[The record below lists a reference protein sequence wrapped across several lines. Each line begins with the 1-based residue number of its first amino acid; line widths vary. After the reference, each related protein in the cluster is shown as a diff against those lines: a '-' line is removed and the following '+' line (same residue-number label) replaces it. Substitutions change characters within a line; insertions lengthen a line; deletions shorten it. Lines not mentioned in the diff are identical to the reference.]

1 MQIYSIGVRQVQQ
14 AQSNSTKSA
23 NKLSSGDRLHKLGTD
38 SAGLS
43 VSSRQTSDAR
53 SLQMASRNIQDGLT
67 LTDTI
72 ASALTSMK
80 DLLVR
85 GRELAVQASNGTY
98 DDTQRAQM
106 NVEFNNLLTE
116 FDTQA
121 ARTEWN
127 GIQVLN
133 STNND
138 FKLQIGRDNT
148 SSSQLSIDLSSF
160 LSAINSISTTNGTT
174 LEGTQTNGIATQST
188 AQQAMIDM
196 DDALNNIYEKLAQ
209 AGGIQKRLEHTL
221 ENNYTNTNSSKASA
235 SRISDA
241 DYAIETAEMTKN
253 QILLQS
259 GTAAMNKVKEIASAS
274 LSLLS

>member
-1 MQIYSIGVRQVQQ
+1 MQIYSIGVQQVQQ

-43 VSSRQTSDAR
+43 VSSRQKSDAR

-72 ASALTSMK
+72 ASALNSMK

-85 GRELAVQASNGTY
+85 GRELAVQASNSTY
-98 DDTQRAQM
+98 DDTQRSQM
-106 NVEFNNLLTE
+106 NVEFQNLLEE
-116 FDTQA
+116 FSTQA
-121 ARTEWN
+121 QRTEWN
-127 GIQVLN
+127 GISVLT
-133 STNND
+133 STNSD
-138 FKLQIGRDNT
+138 FTLQIGRDNT
-148 SSSQLSIDLSSF
+148 SSSQLTVDLSSF
-160 LSAINSISTTNGTT
+160 LSTLTNISTTNGTT
-174 LEGTQTNGIATQST
+174 LNGTKTNGIATQST
-188 AQQAMIDM
+188 AQKVMVDM
-196 DDALNNIYEKLAQ
+196 DDALNNVYEKLAS
-209 AGGIQKRLEHTL
+209 AGSIQKRLEHTL
-221 ENNYTNTNSSKASA
+221 ENNYSKTNSSKVSA

-241 DYAIETAEMTKN
+241 DYAVETAEMTKN

>member
-38 SAGLS
+38 NAGLS

-98 DDTQRAQM
+98 DDTQRTQM

>member
-1 MQIYSIGVRQVQQ
+1 M
-14 AQSNSTKSA
+14 
-23 NKLSSGDRLHKLGTD
+23 
-38 SAGLS
+38 
-43 VSSRQTSDAR
+43 
-53 SLQMASRNIQDGLT
+53 
-67 LTDTI
+67 
-72 ASALTSMK
+72 
-80 DLLVR
+80 
-85 GRELAVQASNGTY
+85 
-98 DDTQRAQM
+98 
-106 NVEFNNLLTE
+106 
-116 FDTQA
+116 
-121 ARTEWN
+121 
-127 GIQVLN
+127 LN

-148 SSSQLSIDLSSF
+148 SSSRLSIDLSSF

>member
-160 LSAINSISTTNGTT
+160 LSATNSISTTNGTT
-174 LEGTQTNGIATQST
+174 LEGTQTNGIATQNT

-196 DDALNNIYEKLAQ
+196 DDALNSIYEKLAQ